1 MALADYYR
9 RGAVAAAQII
19 AGFDEAAFRRRLE
32 PETIE
37 LAFGAD
43 AKRTEGR
50 HALDMLVRLVARL
63 YPVVA
68 VRPRAGADGLAA
80 ELVDL
85 ARTINPNIEITTA
98 AGTRAIAVGE
108 GAKPRAKTVIFT
120 GSAGPDALVATTSVR
135 PVGRSSNPFGPGA
148 AASFAAANVFRA
160 IFLPDGER
168 LLDDDL
174 VFSTFDLEPRPTSGA
189 TPGRVKVPLDSV
201 LVGLGAIGNATAWAL
216 SRADAVG
223 SLQLVDHQSVEL
235 SNLQR
240 YVLAARGD
248 EHAVKSELAE
258 AAFTGSLSGT
268 GRMQDWSS
276 FVDERGHR
284 WSHVLVALD
293 SARDRRAVAASLPQ
307 HVINAWTQPGD
318 LGVSSHDFLGGACLA
333 CLYLADGRTPNQ
345 DEVVAK
351 ALAVPERLRE
361 VRDMLHLGTPLG
373 SAFLDAV
380 ATALGVEVDALQR
393 FEGRT
398 VRELYVEGL
407 CGGTIVPLSRTHGA
421 PAEVHVPL
429 AHQSALA
436 GVLLGARFVTTLA
449 RGPQAGSYATRL
461 NVLKPV
467 AALPTAPIR
476 KDRRGICLCQD
487 QIYVD
492 AFRAKYAAGSGVST
506 IGQSAGRD
514 SGYLVPANRTPN
526 GGI

>member
-19 AGFDEAAFRRRLE
+19 AGFDEDAFRRRLE

-43 AKRTEGR
+43 AKRAEGR

-68 VRPRAGADGLAA
+68 VRSRAGADELAA

-85 ARTINPNIEITTA
+85 ARTINPKIEISTA
-98 AGTRAIAVGE
+98 AGTRAIVVGE

-120 GSAGPDALVATTSVR
+120 GSAGPDALVATTSAR

-160 IFLPDGER
+160 IFLPAGER

-174 VFSTFDLEPRPTSGA
+174 VFSTVDLEPHATSGA
-189 TPGRVKVPLDSV
+189 TLGRVRVPGDSV
-201 LVGLGAIGNATAWAL
+201 LVGLGAIGNAIVWAL
-216 SRADAVG
+216 SRADADG
-223 SLQLVDHQSVEL
+223 SLYLVDHQRVEL

-248 EHAVKSELAE
+248 ENAAKSELAE
-258 AAFTGSLSGT
+258 AAFTGSLSAI
-268 GRMQDWSS
+268 GRMQDWAS

-284 WSHVLVALD
+284 WQHVLVALD

-318 LGVSSHDFLGGACLA
+318 LGISSHDFLGGACLA
-333 CLYLADGRTPNQ
+333 CLYLPDGRTPNQ

-351 ALAVPERLRE
+351 
-361 VRDMLHLGTPLG
+361 
-373 SAFLDAV
+373 
-380 ATALGVEVDALQR
+380 
-393 FEGRT
+393 
-398 VRELYVEGL
+398 
-407 CGGTIVPLSRTHGA
+407 
-421 PAEVHVPL
+421 
-429 AHQSALA
+429 
-436 GVLLGARFVTTLA
+436 GAR
-449 RGPQAGSYATRL
+449 GS
-461 NVLKPV
+461 
-467 AALPTAPIR
+467 
-476 KDRRGICLCQD
+476 
-487 QIYVD
+487 
-492 AFRAKYAAGSGVST
+492 
-506 IGQSAGRD
+506 
-514 SGYLVPANRTPN
+514 
-526 GGI
+526 